1 MCGDDDKVRTGLL
14 PGKKQVYIVVA
25 GDLVHQRILKD
36 RETVAKTDDDIAPE
50 VFPCLQKEA
59 VGPFGGM
66 LRRQLRKDAVDLVD
80 AFIGED
86 LIDVSEAALLQR
98 KKIAAGI
105 LQIADIVDKCHQEVQ
120 FRTAPEVIRLLG
132 AGGILNDGVGHGGY
146 KVRICFQSRK
156 AVPTVRVRHIEEIDR
171 LDIEAMLPKIRRKVF
186 KEFAFGVGHDNGFRV
201 SAAASLRAA
210 HEEGNDKASGLIGAG
225 CADAEDVIV
234 FPRLHAVR
242 HVGGVFFRIIRP
254 RLNASKEHSG
264 NFFGA
269 AQLQMLSKLLFCR
282 KSGGA
287 VSAVRQ
293 DIKAAGVPGKFVA

>member
-1 MCGDDDKVRTGLL
+1 M
-14 PGKKQVYIVVA
+14 VA

-36 RETVAKTDDDIAPE
+36 REPVAKADDDVAPE
-50 VFPCLQKEA
+50 VFSCFQKEA
-59 VGPFGGM
+59 VGAFGGM

-186 KEFAFGVGHDNGFRV
+186 KEFAFGVGHDNGFMV

-242 HVGGVFFRIIRP
+242 HVGSVFFRIIRP

>member
-1 MCGDDDKVRTGLL
+1 M
-14 PGKKQVYIVVA
+14 VA

-36 RETVAKTDDDIAPE
+36 RETVAKADDDIAPE
-50 VFPCLQKEA
+50 VFSRLQKEP
-59 VGPFGGM
+59 VWSLGRM

-105 LQIADIVDKCHQEVQ
+105 LQIADIVDERHQEVQ

-156 AVPTVRVRHIEEIDR
+156 AVPTVRVCHIEEIDR
-171 LDIEAMLPKIRRKVF
+171 LDIEAMLPKIWCKVF
-186 KEFAFGVGHDNGFRV
+186 KEFALGVGHDNGFRV

-225 CADAEDVIV
+225 CADAEDIIV
-234 FPRLHAVR
+234 FPGLHAVR
-242 HVGGVFFRIIRP
+242 HVGSVFFRIIRP

-293 DIKAAGVPGKFVA
+293 DIKAAGVPGKIVA